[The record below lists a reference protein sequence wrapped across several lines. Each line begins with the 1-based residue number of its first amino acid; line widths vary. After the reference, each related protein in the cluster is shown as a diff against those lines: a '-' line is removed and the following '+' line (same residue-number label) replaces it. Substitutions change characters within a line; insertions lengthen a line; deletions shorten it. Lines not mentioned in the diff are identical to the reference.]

1 MDNTFR
7 CAPSCTTYASPQL
20 SLEEFFHFSH
30 VEVFAVG
37 DEPEKDEENTRS
49 VLDRD
54 PEAQA
59 VLEMMGKTFISK
71 DIRAGDEQIEKE
83 SKQPK

>member
-1 MDNTFR
+1 M
-7 CAPSCTTYASPQL
+7 
-20 SLEEFFHFSH
+20 
-30 VEVFAVG
+30 G

-59 VLEMMGKTFISK
+59 VLEMMGKTFVSK
-71 DIRAGDEQIEKE
+71 DVRAADQQAEKE
-83 SKQPK
+83 AAKEETKAKKPDSK